1 MLEWAIASGWAT
13 LLAAVLGAVLGSTGT
28 HLWQLQREHKQR
40 VRELRGV
47 TRLLNKE
54 MERNRTRLR
63 AVAKAAPPGNRDR
76 YRYVPATGVWDKAN
90 LRLAQLLK
98 DDELLTGLVD
108 YYTQAHDLARYIQVS
123 TDAPQLTMNMI
134 NHHASYLI
142 DSSDTVQPRLQELI
156 RQLGGE

>member
-123 TDAPQLTMNMI
+123 T
-134 NHHASYLI
+134 
-142 DSSDTVQPRLQELI
+142 
-156 RQLGGE
+156 